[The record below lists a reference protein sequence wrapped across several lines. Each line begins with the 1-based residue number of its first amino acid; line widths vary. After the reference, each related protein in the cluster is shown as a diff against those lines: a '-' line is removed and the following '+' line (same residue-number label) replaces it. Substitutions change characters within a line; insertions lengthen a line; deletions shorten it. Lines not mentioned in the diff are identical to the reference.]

1 MYICLILIFRV
12 IFMRRIKI
20 MGYKIFI
27 HTYQKLKIKEAIQR
41 KQILEFAFQVIAWA
55 IVMSIPF
62 FFGKPENAMPR
73 GIPLPILFHWIILA
87 FFYFANCY
95 MLIPRI
101 LFKKKVL
108 LYAGIVLFC
117 FVSIIS
123 LPELFIS
130 FLKDVPH
137 AIPSEYHV
145 IGQLSSCV
153 SLLTVFLVSSSIAV
167 IKELFDTWHKKQ
179 VAEAEKVEAELA
191 SLRLQVNPHFLF
203 NTLYNIHYL
212 TISKS
217 DNAPDAILKLSDM
230 MRFLL
235 SESQEKFVPLQKEL
249 EYIQKY
255 IALQKLR
262 ISHNTKVEFKI
273 TGDYST
279 IQIAPLILFPFVEN
293 AFKYGVSS
301 HNETSIYIGLLIS
314 EKMIQF
320 DVSNKKFKTI
330 DEVEKNNIGLK
341 NVTNRLNLIYP
352 RLHELKIFDKKESF
366 SVDLR
371 IFYREEDCICNF
383 M

>member
-1 MYICLILIFRV
+1 MGHKIYIFAYHKFKGKESIPRKRV
-12 IFMRRIKI
+12 
-20 MGYKIFI
+20 
-27 HTYQKLKIKEAIQR
+27 
-41 KQILEFAFQVIAWA
+41 LEFAFQVIAWA

-62 FFGKPENAMPR
+62 FFGRPENDMPR
-73 GIPLPILFHWIILA
+73 GIPLPILFHWILLA
-87 FFYFANCY
+87 LFYFANCY

-108 LYAGIVLFC
+108 LYSVIVLFC

-123 LPELFIS
+123 FPVLFIW
-130 FLKDVPH
+130 FIKDVPH
-137 AIPSEYHV
+137 AFPSEYHI

-167 IKELFDTWHKKQ
+167 IKELLDTWHKQQ

-203 NTLYNIHYL
+203 NTLYNIYYL
-212 TISKS
+212 TVSKS

-235 SESQEKFVPLQKEL
+235 SESHEKFVPLQKEI
-249 EYIQKY
+249 EYIQMY
-255 IALQKLR
+255 IDLQKLR

-279 IQIAPLILFPFVEN
+279 KQIAPLILFPFVEN

-301 HNETSIYIGLLIS
+301 HKETSIYIGLLIS

-320 DVSNKKFKTI
+320 DLSNGKFKTI

-352 RLHELKIFDKKESF
+352 RLHELKIFDKKDSF
-366 SVDLR
+366 SIDLR